1 MLQPVFRFSSCDLKS
16 TGANR
21 CDSSGKRV
29 SLSLTKILVEIHRR
43 CSSSAAV
50 GAIIPNFA
58 SQAEFFG
65 RSHRIAS
72 VDLLG
77 HGRSD
82 APRQNYTMA
91 AFADDLELLCNELG
105 LISRS
110 WLAAAWAVI

>member
-1 MLQPVFRFSSCDLKS
+1 MRFIRKEGVTLAYKDTGRDSPPMLFVRGCGCDH
-16 TGANR
+16 T
-21 CDSSGKRV
+21 
-29 SLSLTKILVEIHRR
+29 H
-43 CSSSAAV
+43 
-50 GAIIPNFA
+50 FA
-58 SQAEFFG
+58 PQAEFFG
-65 RSHRIAS
+65 RSHRVAS